1 MSVGL
6 PIRFARAGAEHVSD
20 GVTKTSST
28 GGLHAIAD
36 VVSALPVPGSCYV
49 RTPRTERWTIVTR
62 PLHFGVTLP
71 QIKRSWSEAR
81 AAAVEFDELGYD
93 SVWVCDHVYGVPL
106 PTLPIFEA
114 WTELAAVAA
123 VTERVQLGTLVTP
136 PFFRNPG
143 LLAKQIAT
151 VDHVAGGRVIVG
163 LGAGWFQPEFEGYG
177 LPFPGLGERMVA
189 LDELAQIL
197 PRLFSDE
204 RTTFEGRHFQLRDAI
219 CEPKPPRRPPI
230 LIGGGGERVLM
241 GIAARHADIWNNLAV
256 FQPQLEQKI
265 EALRRR
271 CDQLERDPATIEISQ
286 QCVVVIAA
294 DDDGARQ
301 ALAKAQKIYGGHMG
315 AGLEEHGIWGDP
327 QGVIDRI
334 ERHRAL
340 GCTTFLMEFFGRDT
354 RAPAKLFAEKVLP
367 HFRSA

>member
-1 MSVGL
+1 MFV
-6 PIRFARAGAEHVSD
+6 
-20 GVTKTSST
+20 
-28 GGLHAIAD
+28 LHAR
-36 VVSALPVPGSCYV
+36 G
-49 RTPRTERWTIVTR
+49 ERNIVTR

-143 LLAKQIAT
+143 VLAKQIAT

-177 LPFPGLGERMVA
+177 LPFPALGERMAA

-219 CEPKPPRRPPI
+219 CEPKPPRRPPL

-265 EALRRR
+265 ESRVTPPPSRSPSNASSSSPPTTTVRARHSRRPR
-271 CDQLERDPATIEISQ
+271 RSTVATW
-286 QCVVVIAA
+286 
-294 DDDGARQ
+294 
-301 ALAKAQKIYGGHMG
+301 ALAWRSTASGEIRKA
-315 AGLEEHGIWGDP
+315 
-327 QGVIDRI
+327 
-334 ERHRAL
+334 
-340 GCTTFLMEFFGRDT
+340 
-354 RAPAKLFAEKVLP
+354 
-367 HFRSA
+367 